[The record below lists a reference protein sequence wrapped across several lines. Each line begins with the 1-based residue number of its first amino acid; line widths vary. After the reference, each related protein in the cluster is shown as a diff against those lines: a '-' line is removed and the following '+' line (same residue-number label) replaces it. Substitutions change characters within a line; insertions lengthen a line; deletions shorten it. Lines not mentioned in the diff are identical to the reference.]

1 MTTTRKAGEEIVTF
15 SRPYFGLLVGLGE
28 RHDLEEQSLAW
39 KTTMVKSSLEELK
52 KHEKED
58 RTVEKTEHILR
69 EVWLNDILPEL
80 VYEILPANGE
90 LQDGDVDLASV
101 IPGHWDD
108 PALCYTTEV
117 INDAEEDWA
126 SPTLCLSILDAYE
139 KPEEPEPEAEKPE
152 EPEPEAEKPEEPE
165 PEAEKP
171 EEPEPEAEK
180 PEEPST
186 TIANPADRSESR
198 LLNWEWFSEIAEMD
212 NPGNLPKV
220 VEHLNGKGLIRTKQ
234 DMLDTILLVLVSTKK
249 IDLKDAG
256 VIFDRFDTLL

>member
-152 EPEPEAEKPEEPE
+152 EPEPEAEKPEEP
-165 PEAEKP
+165 
-171 EEPEPEAEK
+171 
-180 PEEPST
+180 ST

>member
-152 EPEPEAEKPEEPE
+152 EP
-165 PEAEKP
+165 
-171 EEPEPEAEK
+171 
-180 PEEPST
+180 ST

>member
-15 SRPYFGLLVGLGE
+15 ARPYFGLLVGLGE
-28 RHDLEEQSLAW
+28 RHDLEEESLAW
-39 KTTMVKSSLEELK
+39 KTSMVKSSLEELK

-58 RTVEKTEHILR
+58 RTVEETERILR

-80 VYEILPANGE
+80 VCEILPANGE

-108 PALCYTTEV
+108 PALCYTIEV

-152 EPEPEAEKPEEPE
+152 ETEK
-165 PEAEKP
+165 
-171 EEPEPEAEK
+171 
-180 PEEPST
+180 PST

-256 VIFDRFDTLL
+256 IIFDRFDTLL